1 MISIDTEIMRQLVS
15 ACSAAND
22 SINEAVD
29 VLNRVTTHN
38 DWGCKERD
46 SINEYTNQNKNR
58 IRVLQE
64 KSRSFLN
71 ALTLVSHD
79 FEDAETSISD
89 MFSSLESILG
99 SVIAIPIAGSVVIN
113 NGNSDGSTW
122 PTQFPSNFHNI
133 FNEFFGNNDTTIET
147 TGSGYRPGID
157 VLHGNNGEITGPGY
171 NPTTGEGVFHYDENG
186 NLLYATMS
194 APLERYEANNMTA
207 IPTVCNFKDLSF
219 GGGN

>member
-71 ALTLVSHD
+71 ALTLVSQD
-79 FEDAETSISD
+79 FEGAETSISD
-89 MFSSLESILG
+89 MFSSLEGILG
-99 SVIAIPIAGSVVIN
+99 SVIAIPITGRPINTGTWGQIPTANPVVGSITDWIKQNGLTKPPVAVID
-113 NGNSDGSTW
+113 NGPPGGI
-122 PTQFPSNFHNI
+122 SNWLEQH
-133 FNEFFGNNDTTIET
+133 ELTTI
-147 TGSGYRPGID
+147 S
-157 VLHGNNGEITGPGY
+157 
-171 NPTTGEGVFHYDENG
+171 NPI
-186 NLLYATMS
+186 S
-194 APLERYEANNMTA
+194 
-207 IPTVCNFKDLSF
+207 VCSF
-219 GGGN
+219 DDIKLG